1 MELTLNFEFAGIEWQ
16 VGVCVTYEWEL
27 DSVHSV
33 AVYDNALKLFRP
45 IPLKAKGLGEF
56 EKAMQDQLID
66 AIDDERNAAK
76 AFAADMA
83 YETARE
89 EGRL

>member
-1 MELTLNFEFAGIEWQ
+1 MELTLNFEFAGMEWQ
-16 VGVCVTYEWEL
+16 VGACVTDEWEL
-27 DSVHSV
+27 DSVYRV
-33 AVYDNALKLFRP
+33 AVYDNALKLFRE
-45 IPLKAKGLGEF
+45 IPLKAKELGEF

-66 AIDDERNAAK
+66 VIEDERNAAA